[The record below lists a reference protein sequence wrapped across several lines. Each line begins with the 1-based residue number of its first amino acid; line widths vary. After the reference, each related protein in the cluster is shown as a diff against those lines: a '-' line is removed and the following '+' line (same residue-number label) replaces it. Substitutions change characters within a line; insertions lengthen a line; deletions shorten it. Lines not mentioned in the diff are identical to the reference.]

1 MPSKST
7 QVFIDFKS
15 ILDAELERAGI
26 TGWLV
31 VQNFNPVQGHWSK
44 PTLVMH
50 RVRADQYGAV
60 GQHYTIEG
68 DALML
73 ETSES
78 REVTLQIDAICPR
91 DLAQQ
96 SNWEAP
102 DVIAFLRHFFS
113 GPFGV
118 AALKEKGY
126 SLAEKI
132 RTIDEPAF
140 LDEHET
146 YEYNPN
152 MQIKLFYVD
161 VQKREVPALTA
172 VELKNIKGV

>member
-26 TGWLV
+26 TGWIV
-31 VQNFNPVQGHWSK
+31 VQNFNPIQGHWNK
-44 PTLVMH
+44 PTLAMH
-50 RVRADQYGAV
+50 RIREDQYGAV
-60 GQHYTIEG
+60 EQQYVADGEKLI
-68 DALML
+68 L
-73 ETSES
+73 ETREI
-78 REVTLQIDAICPR
+78 REVTLQLDAICPR
-91 DLAQQ
+91 DLGQK
-96 SNWEAP
+96 SNREAP

-118 AALKEKGY
+118 SALKAKGY

-132 RTIDEPAF
+132 RVIDEPAF

-152 MQIKLFYVD
+152 MQVKLFYVD